1 MQPLSKRLA
10 KPVKPTY
17 PPLETEN
24 LNSLPKTVLNLS
36 VPGQRQIIHIAVLII
51 TIIGLLHLYQT
62 LQARETAY
70 IKEQVNDEANKVEVL
85 LAAQTNEKLLSLK
98 RLAQRWEAAGGTP
111 YKLWQADAANYT
123 TQLKGLRAVEWV
135 DSSYHVRWIEPLK
148 GNEQVIGLN
157 ILFNAEREAAL
168 KGAAEKQTPTMT
180 PPLDLVQGYKAF
192 IAYIPMYIGNHF
204 DGFTVGVFSI
214 NDFFGNAVNK
224 EVTHHFAFTMQYNGK
239 DEYQS
244 AVQSALADATWQ
256 ASKNI
261 KLYDKNWQ
269 LKIVPTQEFVESQK
283 TDLPNLVL
291 LTGFVIIVLALLT
304 IRSIRS
310 SRLKS
315 TYLEKINHEI
325 KKKTEQLVHNEIR
338 NQQLVDGVQDYAIY
352 WLDLQGNVESWN
364 TGAQRI
370 KGYAAENVIHQNFSK
385 FYTPEDQAKNLPQQA
400 LTTAVIKG
408 KFEGEGWR
416 VRKDGSQFWA
426 SVTISAI
433 TDSTGKATGFAKIT
447 RDISERK
454 DFEKHLISREQR
466 YDLAVRGMS
475 VGVWEW
481 NIITGEMYW
490 SPRLQEIFG
499 IIETDFTPDLDYFAA
514 HLHPEDKDETLRMLA
529 KHLDQLGAYDVEY
542 RLKQQNGNY
551 VWIHA
556 SGQAEW
562 DQTGK
567 AVRMAGSVD
576 DVTASKLASQAL
588 VQSSTLKSAILSSS
602 AYLIIATETD
612 GKIITFNK
620 AAEDA
625 LGYKASE
632 LIGRETPALWHDQN
646 EIVAQAN
653 ILSAEFGTTIQPGF
667 EVFIVKAKK
676 GIATATDWTFKR
688 RDGSSFPGRLT
699 ATAIRNGDNEITGY
713 LGIIEDITERK
724 KSEKVLKESNDF
736 LDLIMESIPDMVF
749 VKDAEFR
756 IVKANRAFLE
766 IYPEE
771 MRDSI
776 IGTTTIEKFL
786 PEDVDIFLEYD
797 RLAFQEG
804 SSEVIEKVTLP
815 NKGFRYIFTKKVRF
829 ENANGEPFILA
840 IARDISE
847 IKHAEADRLQL
858 MDKLMQSNSE
868 LERFAYVA
876 SHDMQEPLRMIANFS
891 GLISDEYGAN
901 LDETATEYLG
911 LVKDSAVRMQE
922 MVEDL
927 LEYSR
932 VKSDQRSFVEVD
944 GALELNHVLQ
954 NLSSA
959 ITEHNAVITYDDLPT
974 FLGNPV
980 QFMRLLQNFIGNGL
994 KYQIAGNRPQ
1004 IHVGVVDQ
1012 DSHWCFMVKDN
1023 GIGISEEFSNEV
1035 FEPFKRLHAWGE
1047 YKGSGIGLAVCKQI
1061 IESHG
1066 GKVWVSSQ
1074 IGIGSTFFFTIAK
1087 NQQDQMNRAAA

>member
-24 LNSLPKTVLNLS
+24 LNSLPKTVLNLG

-51 TIIGLLHLYQT
+51 MLIGLLCLYQT

-111 YKLWQADAANYT
+111 YKLWQADVANYT

-168 KGAAEKQTPTMT
+168 KGAAEKQAPTMT

-192 IAYIPMYIGNHF
+192 IAYIPMYIGNDF

-214 NDFFGNAVNK
+214 SDFFSNAINK
-224 EVTHHFAFTMQYNGK
+224 EVKHHFAFTMQYSGK

-244 AVQSALADATWQ
+244 AVQSALADETWQ
-256 ASKNI
+256 VSKNI

-269 LKIVPTQEFVESQK
+269 LKIVPTQEFIESQK
-283 TDLPNLVL
+283 TALPSLIL
-291 LTGFVIIVLALLT
+291 LTGLIIAALSAFAMRL
-304 IRSIRS
+304 ILN

-315 TYLEKINHEI
+315 IHLEKTNHEI
-325 KKKTEQLVHNEIR
+325 KAKTQELIE
-338 NQQLVDGVQDYAIY
+338 
-352 WLDLQGNVESWN
+352 
-364 TGAQRI
+364 
-370 KGYAAENVIHQNFSK
+370 K
-385 FYTPEDQAKNLPQQA
+385 
-400 LTTAVIKG
+400 
-408 KFEGEGWR
+408 
-416 VRKDGSQFWA
+416 
-426 SVTISAI
+426 
-433 TDSTGKATGFAKIT
+433 
-447 RDISERK
+447 ER
-454 DFEKHLISREQR
+454 R

-481 NIITGEMYW
+481 NIITDEMYW
-490 SPRLQEIFG
+490 SPRLQQIFG
-499 IIETDFTPDLDYFAA
+499 IIEPDFTPDLDYFAA
-514 HLHPEDKDETLRMLA
+514 HLHPEDKDETLRMLT
-529 KHLDQLGAYDVEY
+529 KHLDQLGTYDVEY

-576 DVTASKLASQAL
+576 DVTDSKLASQAL
-588 VQSSTLKSAILSSS
+588 AQSSALKSAILSSS

-625 LGYKASE
+625 LGYQASE
-632 LIGRETPALWHDQN
+632 LIGHETPALWHDQN

-797 RLAFQEG
+797 RLAFHEG

-858 MDKLMQSNSE
+858 MDKLMQSNTE